1 MRPRVSSLWLHHVA
15 SLALLVVAGLLG
27 LAAGQAHAGGS
38 GTVAGGSAA
47 QPAAAQT
54 VVVPNLVHQAYVFAK
69 GILLDGGYAWTVD
82 GPTQGFPGN
91 LVQSQSPA
99 PGTRVVLD
107 GTPTIRLR
115 LVPNP
120 GAPEI
125 CAPEGGS
132 PYSGTEALT
141 PAQAA
146 VRAQAAAAAAK
157 LAARK
162 AEAELQAANRASA
175 RAAAA
180 KARQLARENSLAAR
194 LLRSA
199 KATAAA
205 RAGAPAPGVASAKRA
220 AVKKAAAAE
229 KLATAQ
235 QAAGAKRPTP
245 VTSRPLAFRV
255 ARAPL
260 EPPRELPL
268 PARATQLARWIAGAP
283 ALTAANRHTFLF
295 QHAWVVTGAR
305 FGWWRGAEALR
316 ILVAADTVLAR
327 RWRSAAVHL
336 REARVAL
343 AEVERLT
350 AAAARAPAARR

>member
-1 MRPRVSSLWLHHVA
+1 MA
-15 SLALLVVAGLLG
+15 ALALLLVAGLLG
-27 LAAGQAHAGGS
+27 LAAGQAHAADS
-38 GTVAGGSAA
+38 GTAAGGSAA

-125 CAPEGGS
+125 GAPEGGS
-132 PYSGTEALT
+132 PYSGTAALT

-146 VRAQAAAAAAK
+146 LQAKAAAAAAK
-157 LAARK
+157 RAARK
-162 AEAELQAANRASA
+162 AEAELQAANRESA

-180 KARQLARENSLAAR
+180 RARQLARENSLAAR
-194 LLRSA
+194 LIRSA
-199 KATAAA
+199 KAAAAA
-205 RAGAPAPGVASAKRA
+205 RAVAPAPGRASAKRA
-220 AVKKAAAAE
+220 AATKQAAAA
-229 KLATAQ
+229 KQAVVRQRATLA
-235 QAAGAKRPTP
+235 P
-245 VTSRPLAFRV
+245 RPLAFRV

-268 PARATQLARWIAGAP
+268 PARATLLARWIAGAP

-327 RWRSAAVHL
+327 RLRSAALHL
-336 REARVAL
+336 RAARAAL